1 MYFNDGNIYTSF
13 IMKKILPILI
23 FILFSGCEKRED
35 GIVIE
40 FWTLQLSP
48 VFDNY
53 FYGLINRYESENP
66 EVKIRWIDLP
76 YDAAVQ
82 KLLASVAAG
91 NPPDV
96 VNLSSDFLSK
106 FYRLNA
112 FADFTDYFS
121 IDSLKNIFL
130 ENALDNCTFNSN
142 VIALPWYLNTY
153 AVLYNKSFFMQA
165 GFNENDIPKTY
176 DEVAEF
182 TKAYKDS
189 TGKFALFWNIGK
201 DSFLPMLLES
211 EGISMT
217 NNEMTKAVFNSR
229 EGIEKISKWVELYK
243 NGYLPRET
251 VIQTGTSVI
260 EPFQSGQVAM
270 VLTGPVFLRMV
281 RDNAPGIYEQTGIA
295 PAIKGKQGTHELA
308 AMSLSVL
315 GKSKFKKE
323 AVNFVLYVLNA
334 ENQLAFSKL
343 TTTFPSVKEALED
356 EFFSTTDGSLETEA
370 RVIGAKELPAA
381 KRLMMF
387 YRHPQ
392 YDKLKDTFEEALQ
405 SAFLG
410 RRTVEE
416 ALNRAAAQWNKIL
429 NE

>member
-1 MYFNDGNIYTSF
+1 
-13 IMKKILPILI
+13 MKKVLSVIIVLI
-23 FILFSGCEKRED
+23 IFGCGKKDE
-35 GIVIE
+35 GTVIE

-48 VFDNY
+48 VFDDY
-53 FYGLINRYESENP
+53 FNNLISRYETENP

-96 VNLSSDFLSK
+96 VNLSSDFLAK
-106 FYRLNA
+106 FYSLNA
-112 FADFTDYFS
+112 FVNFTEHVSY
-121 IDSLKNIFL
+121 DSLQNLFL
-130 ENALDNCTFNSN
+130 ENALSNCTFNES

-153 AVLYNKSFFMQA
+153 AVLFNKSHIKEA
-165 GFNENDIPKTY
+165 GFNENDIPQTY
-176 DEVAEF
+176 EQVAAF

-217 NNEMTKAVFNSR
+217 DEKIKKATFNSP
-229 EGIEKISKWVELYK
+229 EGIEIISKWVELYK

-251 VIQTGTSVI
+251 VIQTGTSII

-270 VLTGPVFLRMV
+270 VLTGPVFLRMI
-281 RDNAPGIYEQTGIA
+281 RDNAPVIYEQTGIA
-295 PAIKGKQGTHELA
+295 PAIKGKTGSHELA

-315 GKSKFKKE
+315 GKSRYKKE
-323 AVNFVLYVLNA
+323 AVDFILYVLNS

-356 EFFSTTDGSLETEA
+356 DFFSTTDGSLETEA
-370 RVIGAKELPAA
+370 RVMGAKELPNA
-381 KRLMMF
+381 KRLTMF

-410 RRTVEE
+410 RRSVKD
-416 ALNRAAAQWNKIL
+416 ALNRAAVQWNKIL